1 MADPDAHAPSAATR
15 PASARAEN
23 AQFTM
28 LNRLRREHTRVDVY
42 LVTGTRLQGRIQSF
56 DGRSML
62 LHTEGGALL
71 LYHHAVSSVQPS
83 ENRPRSHAPGGRPRG
98 ASDRGGRG
106 PGFGPGPMSGP
117 GPRRA
122 PPPDQ
127 GGREESDAPPGAPS
141 PQRKAPAPVVVTRR
155 RSRISGPPRE

>member
-1 MADPDAHAPSAATR
+1 MADSEAKTPPGAARSSRSRT
-15 PASARAEN
+15 EN

-56 DGRSML
+56 DGRSL
-62 LHTEGGALL
+62 LLQTEGGVLL

-83 ENRPRSHAPGGRPRG
+83 ESRPRGRPRG
-98 ASDRGGRG
+98 APSGERSQRG
-106 PGFGPGPMSGP
+106 PGSGRFPAPLARDRADEPMGA
-117 GPRRA
+117 A
-122 PPPDQ
+122 PQP
-127 GGREESDAPPGAPS
+127 
-141 PQRKAPAPVVVTRR
+141 RKAPAPVVVTRR

>member
-1 MADPDAHAPSAATR
+1 MADSEAKTPSGAVRSSRSRT
-15 PASARAEN
+15 EN

-56 DGRSML
+56 DGRSL
-62 LHTEGGALL
+62 LLQTEGGALL

-83 ENRPRSHAPGGRPRG
+83 ESRPRGHAQGRPRG
-98 ASDRGGRG
+98 APPVERALRG
-106 PGFGPGPMSGP
+106 PGSGRLTGPV
-117 GPRRA
+117 
-122 PPPDQ
+122 
-127 GGREESDAPPGAPS
+127 GRDFSDDSMGAPQ
-141 PQRKAPAPVVVTRR
+141 PRKAPAPVVVTRR